1 MRMRVLSFEMGI
13 IGDALEF
20 EKEKALPLF
29 ATSIH
34 LESHS
39 RLHLFVQH
47 RATALHVSSWYLQCT
62 YHKILI
68 HQDCKHRKG
77 NCMGTLPSKLQTDR
91 VDLSPCRKRGK
102 GTSPQI
108 TTHADIILELKAT
121 WTAWCALNILH
132 ILLNTLH
139 PVRFHSHRK
148 KNVDKSK

>member
-13 IGDALEF
+13 IGDAIEF

-62 YHKILI
+62 Y
-68 HQDCKHRKG
+68 QDSH
-77 NCMGTLPSKLQTDR
+77 PSRLQAQ
-91 VDLSPCRKRGK
+91 KR
-102 GTSPQI
+102 
-108 TTHADIILELKAT
+108 ELHGH
-121 WTAWCALNILH
+121 TAE
-132 ILLNTLH
+132 
-139 PVRFHSHRK
+139 
-148 KNVDKSK
+148 